1 MSVLIVDDSE
11 TLRKRL
17 KEALSRIRTDLEFYE
32 ASSGEEALRVISSE
46 MHDIV
51 ILDISLPDIS
61 GIEIL
66 KEIKMSDTGTRVIIF
81 TSYPS
86 AEFRERCIAFGADY
100 FFDKCKDY
108 RNILEL
114 FRRNFPDNEL
124 LIKP

>member
-11 TLRKRL
+11 TLRRRL
-17 KEALSRIRTDLEFYE
+17 KEALILIRTDLEFYE
-32 ASSGEEALRVISSE
+32 ASSGEEALRVFSSE
-46 MHDIV
+46 MQDIV

-66 KEIKMSDTGTRVIIF
+66 KEIKISDPGTRVIIF

-86 AEFRERCIAFGADY
+86 AEFRDRCIALGADY

-114 FRRNFPDNEL
+114 FRRNFQDKQQI
-124 LIKP
+124 IKP

>member
-11 TLRKRL
+11 ILRKRL
-17 KEALSRIRTDLEFYE
+17 KEALSLIRTDLEFYE
-32 ASSGEEALRVISSE
+32 ASSGEESLKVFSSE

-51 ILDISLPDIS
+51 ILDISLPDVS

-66 KEIKMSDTGTRVIIF
+66 KEIKTSDPGTRVIIF

-108 RNILEL
+108 RNMLEL

>member
-66 KEIKMSDTGTRVIIF
+66 KEIKMSDPGNRVIIF

>member
-11 TLRKRL
+11 TLRRRL
-17 KEALSRIRTDLEFYE
+17 KEALFLIRTDLEFCE
-32 ASSGEEALRVISSE
+32 ASSGEEALRVFSPE

-51 ILDISLPDIS
+51 ILDLSLPDIS

-66 KEIKMSDTGTRVIIF
+66 KEIKKSDPGTVVIIF

-86 AEFRERCIAFGADY
+86 AEFRELCIATGADY
-100 FFDKCKDY
+100 FFDKCRDY

-114 FRRNFPDNEL
+114 FRSNFQDKNN
-124 LIKP
+124 

>member
-17 KEALSRIRTDLEFYE
+17 KEALSLIRTDLEFYE
-32 ASSGEEALRVISSE
+32 ASSGEEALKVFSSK

-51 ILDISLPDIS
+51 ILDISLPDMS

-86 AEFRERCIAFGADY
+86 AEFRERCIASGADY

-108 RNILEL
+108 RNLLEL

>member
-11 TLRKRL
+11 ILRRRL
-17 KEALSRIRTDLEFYE
+17 KEALSLIRTDLEFYE
-32 ASSGEEALRVISSE
+32 ASSGEEALKVFSSE

-66 KEIKMSDTGTRVIIF
+66 KEIKISDPGTRVIIF
-81 TSYPS
+81 TSFPS

-114 FRRNFPDNEL
+114 FRRNFMD
-124 LIKP
+124 IA

>member
-11 TLRKRL
+11 TLRIRL
-17 KEALSRIRTDLEFYE
+17 KKALILIRTDLEFYE
-32 ASSGEEALRVISSE
+32 ASSGEEALRVFSSQL
-46 MHDIV
+46 HDIV

-66 KEIKMSDTGTRVIIF
+66 KEIKMTDPGTRVIIF
-81 TSYPS
+81 TSFPS
-86 AEFRERCIAFGADY
+86 SEFRERCIALGADY

-114 FRRNFPDNEL
+114 FKSNFQDKHY
-124 LIKP
+124 LI

>member
-17 KEALSRIRTDLEFYE
+17 KEALTLIRTDLEFYE

-46 MHDIV
+46 KHDIV
-51 ILDISLPDIS
+51 ILDISLPDLS

-66 KEIKMSDTGTRVIIF
+66 KEIKMSDPGTRVIIF

-86 AEFRERCIAFGADY
+86 AEFKERCISFGADY
-100 FFDKCKDY
+100 FFDKCRDY

-114 FRRNFPDNEL
+114 FRTNFQD
-124 LIKP
+124 KQ

>member
-11 TLRKRL
+11 ALRRWL
-17 KEALSRIRTDLEFYE
+17 KEALTQIRTDLEFYE
-32 ASSGEEALRVISSE
+32 AASGEEALRVFSSE

-66 KEIKMSDTGTRVIIF
+66 KEIKSSDPGIRVIIF

-86 AEFRERCIAFGADY
+86 AEFRERCLAIGADY

-114 FRRNFPDNEL
+114 FRRNFPNNE
-124 LIKP
+124 

>member
-32 ASSGEEALRVISSE
+32 ASSGEEALKVFSSE
-46 MHDIV
+46 MQDTV

-66 KEIKMSDTGTRVIIF
+66 KEIKKSDPGTVVIIF

-86 AEFRERCIAFGADY
+86 AEFRELCISFGADY
-100 FFDKCKDY
+100 FFDKCGDY
-108 RNILEL
+108 RNMLEL
-114 FRRNFPDNEL
+114 FRRNFPENKL
-124 LIKP
+124 LFRL

>member
-11 TLRKRL
+11 TLRRRL
-17 KEALSRIRTDLEFYE
+17 KEALFLIRTDLEFYE
-32 ASSGEEALRVISSE
+32 ASSGEEALSLFSTE
-46 MHDIV
+46 KHDIV

-66 KEIKMSDTGTRVIIF
+66 KEIKISDPGTRVIIF

-86 AEFRERCIAFGADY
+86 AEFRERCIAIGADY

-114 FRRNFPDNEL
+114 FKRNFPDNE
-124 LIKP
+124 

>member
-32 ASSGEEALRVISSE
+32 ASSGEEALSVFSSE

-51 ILDISLPDIS
+51 ILDISLPDMS

-66 KEIKMSDTGTRVIIF
+66 KEIKISDPGTRVIIF

-114 FRRNFPDNEL
+114 FRRNFLD
-124 LIKP
+124 KD